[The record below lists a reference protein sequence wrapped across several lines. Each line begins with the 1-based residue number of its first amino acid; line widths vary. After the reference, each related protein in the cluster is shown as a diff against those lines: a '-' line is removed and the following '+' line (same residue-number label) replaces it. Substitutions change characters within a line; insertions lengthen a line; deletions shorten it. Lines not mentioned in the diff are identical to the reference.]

1 MNNTEEYVLWF
12 LRGVSAGL
20 VQITLTAAGLAALYG
35 LVLFLTRP
43 LRRRHRLDAG
53 TPRTGGAFLA
63 AGFWF
68 LAVPVAMLVLG
79 HLLARL
85 NPEPVRT
92 TFLRFWHPFWL
103 VLIGLRFVEMV
114 ITMAGLAVNRRPPMP
129 DLLRQSLW
137 TAAVLV
143 TGLACARY
151 SLNADVTPI
160 LVSLIVLVGALGF
173 GLQGLFGNL
182 FAGMSIQITR
192 AILPGDQVRVGEL
205 EGEIIGK
212 NWRET
217 RLRTDDGRFFAI
229 PNTRVSEELLENF
242 SRPNA
247 RRRHRVSF
255 VAGFHDSP
263 AAVEA
268 ALLDAT
274 RDQPELLRD
283 EPCRPHVVMIGY
295 LDHGVRYELRYW
307 TDGLFHNRDMIDSAV
322 QRRAWYQLRRHGVE
336 IPLPLG
342 GRLLQGVVDGLGGHG
357 EKPQGIDRL
366 AARRDAL
373 AGSRLGSLAAAGAA
387 GAPSAA
393 LWDQIAAIVHD
404 EAFDADE
411 YVFHAGESARDLY
424 VIARGRASVR
434 LPRPDGGEHEV
445 AMLGPGDLF
454 GEMGLLLGLPR
465 TASIV
470 AVGEL
475 ETLRLDEPGFNQLL
489 QEPAAAAVLQ
499 ELALSRWREDKAL
512 LERLPAAPAVQE
524 GASRFP
530 RLRQFR
536 QALWSAAQ
544 ALLKEER

>member
-12 LRGVSAGL
+12 LRGISAGL
-20 VQITLTAAGLAALYG
+20 VQITLTAAALAALYG

-43 LRRRHRLDAG
+43 LRRRHRLDTD
-53 TPRTGGAFLA
+53 TPRTTGAFLA

-85 NPEPVRT
+85 NPEPIRT

-114 ITMAGLAVNRRPPMP
+114 ITMVWLAVNRQPPMP
-129 DLLRQSLW
+129 VLLRQSLW

-143 TGLACARY
+143 TGLGCARY

-160 LVSLIVLVGALGF
+160 MVSLIVLVGALGF
-173 GLQGLFGNL
+173 GLQGLFGNF
-182 FAGMSIQITR
+182 FAGMSIQLTR
-192 AILPGDQVRVGEL
+192 AILPGDQVRIGEL
-205 EGEIIGK
+205 EGEVVGK

-217 RLRTDDGRFFAI
+217 RLRTDDGRHFAI
-229 PNTRVSEELLENF
+229 PNTKVSEESLENF

-263 AAVEA
+263 AAVES

-274 RDQPELLRD
+274 RDQPELLRQQ
-283 EPCRPHVVMIGY
+283 PWRPHVIVVAY

-307 TDGLFHNRDMIDSAV
+307 TDGIYHNRDMIDSAV
-322 QRRAWYQLRRHGVE
+322 QRRAWYQLRRHEVE
-336 IPLPLG
+336 IPLPVG
-342 GRLLQGVVDGLGGHG
+342 GRLLEQVASGLGAAG
-357 EKPQGIDRL
+357 EIDDAGRR

-373 AGSRLGSLAAAGAA
+373 AGSRLAALSAEGGAGS
-387 GAPSAA
+387 PPPA
-393 LWDQIAAIVHD
+393 LWDQLSAIVRD
-404 EAFDADE
+404 EWFDAGE
-411 YVFHAGESARDLY
+411 YIFHAGESARDLY

-434 LPRPDGGEHEV
+434 LTGPDGGEHEV
-445 AMLGPGDLF
+445 AALGPGDVF

-475 ETLRLDEPGFNQLL
+475 EALRLDEPGFNQLL
-489 QEPAAAAVLQ
+489 QDPAAAAVLQ
-499 ELALSRWREDKAL
+499 ELALSRWREDRAL
-512 LERLPAAPAVQE
+512 LESLPGSAPAQE
-524 GASRFP
+524 GAGRFP

-536 QALWSAAQ
+536 QALWSAAR
-544 ALLKEER
+544 ALIEDH